1 MGQGGGAPIGAT
13 LARESVCCFSPGD
26 QGDTFHGNT
35 LVCAAALAVLD
46 AVTAPGFIDAV
57 VARGQRLYEGLSALS
72 ARHGLAWTIPC
83 SG

>member
-1 MGQGGGAPIGAT
+1 MRPSARRWRVNRCAAFRPAT
-13 LARESVCCFSPGD
+13 

-46 AVTAPGFIDAV
+46 AVTAPGFIDPV

-72 ARHGLAWTIPC
+72 ARHGLDHTLQRGTAPAH
-83 SG
+83 